1 MEASDRTL
9 VEPAGDRVLAEAA
22 VQTASGDACASGAAE
37 SAAAGAT
44 RPDVARRAARQAAVR
59 GAVPRAV
66 VLDSH
71 HRVNFLFQA
80 AAAAPVPELARLYG
94 RHMDLVAKK
103 NVLRRSPHLKRAV
116 CKRCDMVLGP
126 GRSRTRVE
134 NRSRQ
139 QAPHADVLVVE
150 CGTCGTAKRFA
161 VGANRGYL
169 LFIDEEAQR

>member
-1 MEASDRTL
+1 ME
-9 VEPAGDRVLAEAA
+9 
-22 VQTASGDACASGAAE
+22 
-37 SAAAGAT
+37 AAAGSTLGEAAAGGAL
-44 RPDVARRAARQAAVR
+44 RPDEARRAARKAAVR
-59 GAVPRAV
+59 GTVPKAA
-66 VLDSH
+66 VLDAH

-134 NRSRQ
+134 NQSKQ

-161 VGANRGYL
+161 VGANREYV
-169 LFIDEEAQR
+169 LFIDEEARR